1 MSIWYQ
7 HLQGPPQAAQRPLW
21 LRFDDGHVQ
30 WSAHHSVVHFKQ
42 ELTIHQTLFR
52 MPLRTGDQAS
62 RSELAPKAR
71 SSFDMEELV
80 GSKFR
85 RLAELSLFF
94 TPLTDIRGYR
104 RDSLGTLQQT
114 WSYSCMRELT
124 HEAGDLLCRQL
135 SIDQGRERHEWLVAR
150 KTAPLPRGFQELAA
164 KHRLPPSLSIGLAAS
179 VRHRASGRRED
190 RLAFS
195 TMPLPV
201 VLSSG
206 VPVHVNAPFIL
217 ADDRQSMRFDDTGLG
232 NLESEFNRWLLRD
245 VVPPLYYYLLSH
257 LPRTKNIFDWWP
269 RTPKDPLTTV
279 IVDGFYGKLWSDATF
294 PICSDLREQPVSPQ
308 SAIFLPSTET
318 ATVVHLFQNVIRPPG
333 VVLLPSSDIQKRV
346 FKAPVTQLDP
356 DRARTL
362 LLAQSHPLRAAFRD
376 LGPNRMTIAHIA
388 SLVDFLEST
397 RHDTTRLEGLPLLPL
412 ADGTLTSFDSK
423 NPRYL
428 ARAVPAGPEPWP
440 FLPANRFI
448 HPGLA
453 ECLRRHPHTMQALKI
468 SALTAAVMTRL
479 VRERIPN
486 GPSRELSDEDTVWAR
501 SVWNMAGSLPELA
514 PGDEVDLAQVPLI
527 PTAQGN
533 QHVSLAACTAE
544 DSNILIEPSAHDTGL
559 AAIVQRLGAICIK
572 RDGLSPELQNRL
584 SSKIFSLET
593 VLRFIQ
599 SRGKTALQADFAA
612 LPGSQHH
619 DFAQWIDRELRGRNP
634 KQLRTLKL
642 DAVPIWRAQ
651 RGGSSDAPV
660 LRALTDIEMLP
671 SGVSITVARHF
682 LSPLRFYIEH
692 TPLLVN
698 LRMSGMTWAT
708 LLHNVVFPE
717 RIRDD
722 GVMRVFK
729 SFMELAHSHWPS
741 DLTPPRLPNTD
752 GTLIQASSEPLFV
765 QSQPLFAAAFA
776 NEPHRY
782 LHPELTNLRVHLHK
796 FGVHH
801 QITFAD
807 FKACAEA
814 IARDSSPG
822 RAERARIVFEHYT
835 QHLPFIRG
843 PLGERTAWRQLDH
856 IAFIPVDLQRRD
868 GAAWSEDYT
877 EPIEPGTL
885 RAPSQMVRRGLEA
898 VAWTQRYRFLFEPE
912 HQLWMADGAL
922 GIPTAAEVVRMQT
935 LP

>member
-1 MSIWYQ
+1 
-7 HLQGPPQAAQRPLW
+7 
-21 LRFDDGHVQ
+21 
-30 WSAHHSVVHFKQ
+30 
-42 ELTIHQTLFR
+42 

-94 TPLTDIRGYR
+94 TPLTDIKGYR

-114 WSYSCMRELT
+114 WAFSCMRELT
-124 HEAGDLLCRQL
+124 HEAGDLQCRQL
-135 SIDQGRERHEWLVAR
+135 SIDQGHERHEWLVAR
-150 KTAPLPRGFQELAA
+150 KTAPLPREFQGLSA

-179 VRHRASGRRED
+179 VRHRALGRRED

-232 NLESEFNRWLLRD
+232 NLESEFNRWLLRE

-279 IVDGFYGKLWSDATF
+279 IVDGFYGKLWSGATL

-318 ATVVHLFQNVIRPPG
+318 STVIHLLQNVIRPPG
-333 VVLLPSSDIQKRV
+333 VVLLPSLDIQKRV

-376 LGPNRMTIAHIA
+376 PGPNRMTVAHIA
-388 SLVDFLEST
+388 SLVNFLEST
-397 RHDTTRLEGLPLLPL
+397 RREGSDASRLEGLPLLAL

-423 NPRYL
+423 NTRYI
-428 ARAVPAGPEPWP
+428 ARTTPGVPEPWP
-440 FLPANRFI
+440 FLPADRFI
-448 HPGLA
+448 HPGLS
-453 ECLRRHPHTMQALKI
+453 ECLRQHPHTMQAMKI
-468 SALTAAVMTRL
+468 SPLTAPAMARL

-486 GPSRELSDEDTVWAR
+486 GPFRELSDEDTEWAR
-501 SVWNMAGSLPELA
+501 SVWSMARLLPDLA
-514 PGDEVDLAQVPLI
+514 PGEAVDLAQVPLI

-533 QHVSLAACTAE
+533 RHVSLAACMAE
-544 DSNILIEPSAHDTGL
+544 GSNIFIEPSAQSDTWL

-572 RDGLSPELQNRL
+572 VDGFSPELQNRL
-584 SSKIFSLET
+584 SSNIFSLET

-599 SRGKTALQADFAA
+599 SRGGTALQADFAS
-612 LPGSQHH
+612 LPGSQHL
-619 DFAQWIDRELRGRNP
+619 DFAIWVERELRVRNL
-634 KQLRTLKL
+634 KQLRALKL
-642 DAVPIWRAQ
+642 DAVPIWRSQ

-660 LRALTDIEMLP
+660 LRAMTDIEMLP
-671 SGVSITVARHF
+671 SGLPIAVARSF
-682 LSPLRFYIEH
+682 LHPSRFFVEH
-692 TPLLVN
+692 TTLLVN
-698 LRMSGMTWAT
+698 LRMKEMTWAT
-708 LLHNVVFPE
+708 LLHNVVFPD

-722 GVMRVFK
+722 GAMRDFR
-729 SFMELAHSHWPS
+729 SFMELAHSRWPS
-741 DLTPPRLPNTD
+741 DLTPPRLPNAERN
-752 GTLIQASSEPLFV
+752 LVQASLEPLFV
-765 QSQPLFAAAFA
+765 RAQPLFAAAFA

-782 LHPELTNLRVHLHK
+782 LHPQLDTLRMHLQR
-796 FGVHH
+796 FGVHY

-814 IARDSSPG
+814 IARHSGPG
-822 RAERARIVFEHYT
+822 RAEHARIVFEHYA
-835 QHLPFIRG
+835 QHLPFNRG
-843 PLGERTAWRQLDH
+843 PDGERTPWRQLDH

-868 GAAWSEDYT
+868 GVAWSEEYT
-877 EPIEPGTL
+877 EPIEPGML
-885 RAPSQMVRRGLEA
+885 CAPSQMVRRGLEA

-912 HQLWMADGAL
+912 QHLWMADGVL
-922 GIPTAAEVVRMQT
+922 GIPTVAEVVRMQK
-935 LP
+935 LPCV